1 MLPAVLTLL
10 RKERNLTQEE
20 LADKLHV
27 SRSGYAHYE
36 AGERKP
42 SIDILIIIADFYGT
56 SLDYLMGRTHVRE
69 PYPKGPKRPK

>member
-1 MLPAVLTLL
+1 MLPVILTLL

-36 AGERKP
+36 AGDRKP

-56 SLDYLMGRTHVRE
+56 SLDYLMGRTHIRN
-69 PYPKGPKRPK
+69 PYPKRSKRPK